1 MPCGSI
7 ATEKSREDKVL
18 DSSGKMAESFVTQ
31 MVANTTTAPSPPLGV
46 IYAKE
51 TNGSHI
57 FRLILYSI
65 IFMFTL
71 LGNVAVM
78 VVVIRTKELHTGKY
92 LLLLLVIL
100 GKLVKVEKKGV
111 FVKKKNQFRY
121 RLLYQINIHEEL
133 GDLN

>member
-1 MPCGSI
+1 
-7 ATEKSREDKVL
+7 
-18 DSSGKMAESFVTQ
+18 MAESFVTQ

-92 LLLLLVIL
+92 LFLLLVIL
-100 GKLVKVEKKGV
+100 GKLVKVEKNG
-111 FVKKKNQFRY
+111 FLVKKNTILDTAYSIKLTFMRNWVT
-121 RLLYQINIHEEL
+121 
-133 GDLN
+133 

>member
-1 MPCGSI
+1 
-7 ATEKSREDKVL
+7 
-18 DSSGKMAESFVTQ
+18 
-31 MVANTTTAPSPPLGV
+31 
-46 IYAKE
+46 
-51 TNGSHI
+51 
-57 FRLILYSI
+57 
-65 IFMFTL
+65 MFTL

-92 LLLLLVIL
+92 LLFLLVIL